1 MLSKVLNTISASVPC
16 HTSVLSP
23 ISLSPCQPIGALYT
37 TFYGN
42 AIGLH
47 FSLLPA
53 TTVSEGWI
61 RRGRLA
67 LEAISKPGSGGHPH
81 DFASLRSCSTDYGR
95 FVPGCSK
102 LGRGF

>member
-67 LEAISKPGSGGHPH
+67 LEAISKPGSRGHPPAFPSPLH
-81 DFASLRSCSTDYGR
+81 STTYSARFAPPS
-95 FVPGCSK
+95 P
-102 LGRGF
+102 